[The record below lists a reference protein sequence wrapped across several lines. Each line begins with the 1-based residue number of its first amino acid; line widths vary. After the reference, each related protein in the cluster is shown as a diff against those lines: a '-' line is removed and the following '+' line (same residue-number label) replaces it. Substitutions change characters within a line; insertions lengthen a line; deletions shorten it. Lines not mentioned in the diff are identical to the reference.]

1 MATAERTD
9 QCEAVSQMR
18 CRYHGAAHKAISHT
32 AKRMPRPIKA
42 IQLQPEG
49 MAAIIRQEFSGRMTV
64 IRKGNP

>member
-1 MATAERTD
+1 
-9 QCEAVSQMR
+9 MR